1 MQFWTFNFSQIVD
14 DCGSFDQ
21 VLNSVGHVDGQ
32 IDGGT
37 VKPDFEY
44 SVEEA
49 ETHAEEL
56 DHQHDDER
64 RERRVERVQVVLNL
78 IWKSLGD
85 NQTINSLSF

>member
-1 MQFWTFNFSQIVD
+1 
-14 DCGSFDQ
+14 
-21 VLNSVGHVDGQ
+21 
-32 IDGGT
+32 

-64 RERRVERVQVVLNL
+64 CERRVERVQVVLNL
-78 IWKSLGD
+78 IRKSLYD

>member
-1 MQFWTFNFSQIVD
+1 M
-14 DCGSFDQ
+14 
-21 VLNSVGHVDGQ
+21 
-32 IDGGT
+32 
-37 VKPDFEY
+37 KPDFEY

-64 RERRVERVQVVLNL
+64 CERRVERVQVVLNL
-78 IWKSLGD
+78 IRKSLYD